1 MILIAVFGFLVKLNA
16 VVEKNLRN
24 KGKKASEH
32 LSKSPNKC
40 SLLWILL
47 PSMKNNIKK
56 IFLSHE
62 FSSIPLNTMNRDP
75 LLYLYTFT
83 KSHNLNL
90 NTTVVNSS
98 LFSSTVSPFLKA
110 VIISNKWLT
119 LVNPKV
125 LTGEWNSGTD
135 INMSNWAM
143 LLATMFFLIKKFSWI
158 HSLGW
163 DAWCKCM

>member
-1 MILIAVFGFLVKLNA
+1 
-16 VVEKNLRN
+16 
-24 KGKKASEH
+24 
-32 LSKSPNKC
+32 
-40 SLLWILL
+40 
-47 PSMKNNIKK
+47 
-56 IFLSHE
+56 
-62 FSSIPLNTMNRDP
+62 MNRDP

-83 KSHNLNL
+83 KIHNLNL

-98 LFSSTVSPFLKA
+98 LFSSTVSPFLKS

-143 LLATMFFLIKKFSWI
+143 LLAKMFF
-158 HSLGW
+158 
-163 DAWCKCM
+163 